1 MFFCVYQICTKL
13 HYTDLLTFCTKKS
26 SDFLENLA
34 KKCATCYNI
43 RMDKYVLIDGNSLL
57 NRAFY
62 AVNVFTTR
70 DGMPTNGIFG
80 FIKLLFKI
88 LEDETPEYLTVA
100 FDMHAPTFRH
110 KMFDGYKAT
119 RKPMPQ
125 ELVVQVPVLKDLLHA
140 MKIHTVELEG
150 YEADDIIGTLSRAFD
165 NAEVLIYTGDRD
177 SYQLVKEHVSVCF
190 TKRGVSDLEKL
201 TNENFY
207 QKVGLY
213 PSQIID
219 EKALMGDASD
229 NIPGIRGVG
238 PKTALDLLRK
248 YGSAEN
254 VFAHLSELTPSLRSK
269 FEGQEEISRLSHTL
283 ATIDTAVPLTLSREE
298 CRVKLPFPAEARTAF
313 ANLEFRSLTGSKFFS
328 EATAGEGV
336 ETVVCSSFEQI
347 LSLLPSVELFSADF
361 GADGFHVCL
370 KNKEFLFPARHD
382 LLGAGFFP
390 EELVPLYTAL
400 FGGSCRAVVA
410 DRKDLLHR
418 MAALKVPVNCPV
430 EDVSLLRYLSDSN
443 QRPLTAQDLVSDFA
457 LPATCSAFAVKRAY
471 EDVLVR
477 TKGTEE
483 EKLYREVELPLSK
496 VLFDMEQT
504 GVRVDEGMFPVFSE
518 KYSAELAELSQKIYA
533 LAGMDYFN
541 LNSPLQLSE
550 VLFGRLGFDPK
561 GLKKNTRGFYSTSAE
576 VLEKL
581 AEKHE
586 IARVILRYREVQK
599 LLSTYIDG
607 IRPLVQDG
615 VVHTTYNQNVAATGR
630 LSSANPNLQNIPI
643 RTQEGREL
651 RKLFIARE
659 GNVLIDADY
668 SQIELRLLAHFSRCE
683 PLRASYREG
692 KDIHTLT
699 ASQVFGLKPE
709 EVTPQ
714 LRYRAKAVNFGI
726 IYGISAFGL
735 AKDVGCSTSEAQAYI
750 DRYFAAYPAIA
761 EYMDENVRFA
771 KEHGYVTTILG
782 RKRHIPELKSSNYAV
797 RSFGERAAKN
807 MPLQGSSADIIKLAM
822 LGVSRRL
829 EGENMRTKL
838 VLQVHDELVL
848 DAPLEE
854 AERAKV
860 ILKEEMEHA
869 VSLEVPL
876 TVEISSG
883 ASWYDAK

>member
-1 MFFCVYQICTKL
+1 M
-13 HYTDLLTFCTKKS
+13 
-26 SDFLENLA
+26 
-34 KKCATCYNI
+34 
-43 RMDKYVLIDGNSLL
+43 IDGNSLL

-62 AVNVFTTR
+62 AVGVFTTR

-88 LEDETPEYLTVA
+88 LEDENPEYLTVA

-110 KMFDGYKAT
+110 KMYDGYKAT

-125 ELVVQVPVLKDLLHA
+125 DLVVQIPVLKDLLHA

-150 YEADDIIGTLSRAFD
+150 YEADDLIGTLSRAFGD
-165 NAEVLIYTGDRD
+165 VEVLIYTGDRD

-207 QKVGLY
+207 EKVGLY

-219 EKALMGDASD
+219 EKALMGDVSD
-229 NIPGIRGVG
+229 NIPGIRGIG

-254 VFAHLSELTPSLRSK
+254 VFAHLGELTPSLRKK
-269 FEGQEEISRLSHTL
+269 FEGQEEIARLSHTL
-283 ATIDTAVPLTLSREE
+283 ATIDTAVPLSLSREE
-298 CRVKLPFPAEARTAF
+298 LRVVLPFPAEARTAF

-328 EATAGEGV
+328 EATAGDV
-336 ETVVCSSFEQI
+336 TATVCGSLGEV
-347 LSLLPSVELFSADF
+347 LSLLPSAEVFSADF
-361 GADGFHVCL
+361 AADGFHLCL
-370 KNKEFLFPARHD
+370 GEKEYLFPTRHD

-390 EELVPLYTAL
+390 EELLSLYTAL
-400 FGGSCRAVVA
+400 FGGKARAIVA
-410 DRKDLLHR
+410 DGKDLLHR
-418 MAALKVPVNCPV
+418 MDDLKVPVTCPV

-443 QRPLTAQDLVSDFA
+443 QRPVTAQDLVHDFA
-457 LPATCSAFAVKRAY
+457 LPSSCSAYAVKRAY
-471 EDVLVR
+471 EDVCAR
-477 TKGTEE
+477 IHGTEE
-483 EKLYREVELPLSK
+483 EKLYRELELPLSK

-504 GVRVDEGMFPVFSE
+504 GVRVDEGMFPAFSE

-533 LAGMDYFN
+533 LAGVEYFN
-541 LNSPLQLSE
+541 LNSPLQLSD
-550 VLFGRLGFDPK
+550 VLFGKLGFTLK

-581 AEKHE
+581 AEEHE
-586 IARVILRYREVQK
+586 IARAILRYREVQK

-615 VVHTTYNQNVAATGR
+615 VVHTTYNQNVTATGR

-643 RTQEGREL
+643 RTKEGREL

-668 SQIELRLLAHFSRCE
+668 SQIELRLLAHFSGCE

-699 ASQVFGLKPE
+699 ASQVFGVSPE

-735 AKDVGCSTSEAQAYI
+735 AKDVGCTTSEAQAYI
-750 DRYFAAYPAIA
+750 DRYFKAYPAIA
-761 EYMDENVRFA
+761 QYMEENVRFA

-782 RKRHIPELKSSNYAV
+782 RKRHIPELKSSNYSV
-797 RSFGERAAKN
+797 RSFGERAAMN

-829 EGENMRTKL
+829 KEEGMNTKL

-848 DAPLEE
+848 DSPLEE
-854 AERAKV
+854 AERATA
-860 ILKEEMEHA
+860 ILREEMEHA
-869 VSLEVPL
+869 VPLEVPL

-883 ASWYDAK
+883 ASWYEAK